1 MTCIHGKVNV
11 LMLAIRKGD
20 FTNLVQL
27 RESWKSLDILEV
39 VHFSISHL
47 FGRKPVDSVH
57 LWGKKRSKLK
67 NMYKM
72 LRNIFLKNMS
82 ER

>member
-1 MTCIHGKVNV
+1 M
-11 LMLAIRKGD
+11 LMLVIRKVD

-39 VHFSISHL
+39 VHFSINHV
-47 FGRKPVDSVH
+47 FGLRPVDSVH
-57 LWGKKRSKLK
+57 LRGKKRSKLK
-67 NMYKM
+67 NIYKM
-72 LRNIFLKNMS
+72 LNNIFLKNMS

>member
-1 MTCIHGKVNV
+1 
-11 LMLAIRKGD
+11 MLAIRKGD

-47 FGRKPVDSVH
+47 FGCKPSVH

-67 NMYKM
+67 NTYKM